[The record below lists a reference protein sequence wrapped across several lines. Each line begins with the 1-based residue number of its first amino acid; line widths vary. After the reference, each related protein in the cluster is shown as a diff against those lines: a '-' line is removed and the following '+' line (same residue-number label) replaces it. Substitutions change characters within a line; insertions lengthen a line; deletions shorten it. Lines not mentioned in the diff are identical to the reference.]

1 MVGIEQN
8 RSNIAVLTRVITAI
22 NGPRIVNMPPDTH
35 KGCILHVQTYLPGYP
50 LLENAYIDQN
60 RQKMAHKCP
69 F

>member
-1 MVGIEQN
+1 MARIEQN
-8 RSNIAVLTRVITAI
+8 RSNIAVQIRIITAI
-22 NGPRIVNMPPDTH
+22 NGPRIVNMPPYTH
-35 KGCILHVQTYLPGYP
+35 KGYILHVQTYLPGYP